1 MVKFVAIVNSI
12 NIREDG
18 GVPKF
23 PVSQV
28 FLGKN
33 NVEGDKQ
40 NDLQYHGGPARAV
53 CLFSMERIL
62 ALQKEGHPI
71 QPGTTGENLTI
82 QGLDWDLMKIG
93 ARFQIGEV
101 EIELTGPAPP
111 CKTISESFEKGG
123 FVRIS
128 EKTYPGWSRW
138 YASVSK
144 EGIVVVND
152 IISEI

>member
-1 MVKFVAIVNSI
+1 MAIINSI
-12 NIREDG
+12 IIRADG
-18 GVPKF
+18 GAPKF
-23 PVSQV
+23 PIEKA

-40 NDLQYHGGPARAV
+40 NDLKYHGGPTRAV

-82 QGLDWDLMKIG
+82 QGLDWGLMKIG
-93 ARFQIGEV
+93 VKFLIGEV

-111 CKTISESFEKGG
+111 CKTISESFDGEG

-128 EKTYPGWSRW
+128 EKKHPGWSRW
-138 YASVSK
+138 YASVNK
-144 EGIVVVND
+144 EGFISKND
-152 IISEI
+152 EILKL

>member
-12 NIREDG
+12 NIRGDG

-40 NDLQYHGGPARAV
+40 NDLQYHGGPTRAV

-82 QGLDWDLMKIG
+82 QGLDWELMKVG
-93 ARFQIGEV
+93 ARFKIGPV

-111 CKTISESFEKGG
+111 CKTISESFNGEG

-128 EKTYPGWSRW
+128 EKKYPGWSRW
-138 YASVSK
+138 YASVNK
-144 EGIVVVND
+144 EGLISKND
-152 IISEI
+152 EILKL

>member
-1 MVKFVAIVNSI
+1 MIFFS
-12 NIREDG
+12 NIG
-18 GVPKF
+18 YLLYF
-23 PVSQV
+23 P
-28 FLGKN
+28 
-33 NVEGDKQ
+33 
-40 NDLQYHGGPARAV
+40 PIAV
-53 CLFSMERIL
+53 YMASTYILLAFGWIFSMERIL

-82 QGLDWDLMKIG
+82 QGLDWNLMKVG
-93 ARFQIGEV
+93 AKFQIGEAK
-101 EIELTGPAPP
+101 IELTGPAPP

-144 EGIVVVND
+144 EGIVAIND